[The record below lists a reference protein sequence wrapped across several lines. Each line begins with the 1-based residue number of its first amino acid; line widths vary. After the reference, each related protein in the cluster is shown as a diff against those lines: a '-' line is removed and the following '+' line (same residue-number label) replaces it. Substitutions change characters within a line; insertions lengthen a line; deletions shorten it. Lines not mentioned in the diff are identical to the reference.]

1 MEQDMSEVSIEEVI
15 KGYVKLRDK
24 KNKMK
29 REHSEE
35 LAPINEKMTLVEGWL
50 MRDLISR
57 KVQSQKT
64 AEGTAF
70 LQKSTSATVKDRDAF
85 LDFVRKNKMWDL
97 LENRVAKSVV
107 VDHLENTGEVIP
119 GVNFEQT
126 QVVRIR
132 R

>member
-1 MEQDMSEVSIEEVI
+1 MSEVSVEDVI

-24 KNKMK
+24 KTELK
-29 REHSEE
+29 RGHTEE
-35 LAPINEKMTLVEGWL
+35 LAPINEKMALVEGWL
-50 MRDLISR
+50 LRDLTTR

-70 LQKSTSATVKDRDAF
+70 IQKSTTATVKDRDAF
-85 LDFVRKNKMWDL
+85 LDFVRKNEMWDL
-97 LENRVAKSVV
+97 IENRVAKSVV

-119 GVNFEQT
+119 GVNYEAT
-126 QVVRIR
+126 QVVRVR

>member
-1 MEQDMSEVSIEEVI
+1 MDTVSVKDVI
-15 KGYVKLRDK
+15 KGYVKLRDM
-24 KNKMK
+24 KNEMK
-29 REHSEE
+29 RQHTEA
-35 LAPINEKMTLVEGWL
+35 LAPINEKMQLVEGWL

-57 KVQSQKT
+57 GVESQKT
-64 AEGTAF
+64 SEGTSY

-85 LDFVRKNKMWDL
+85 LNFVRENNMWDL

-119 GVNFEQT
+119 GVNFEQA